1 MTALAREHFGAIRAM
16 LAHLLHH
23 RRLTWEMAKRD
34 VTEKYA
40 GQALGTIWAV
50 GHPLALMGVYIF
62 MFAYVL
68 KVKIGGTRDMPLDFT
83 TYLLSG
89 LIPWLAIQ
97 DAMSKGVNA
106 VTGSANLVKQVVF
119 PLEILPL
126 KGIFASMLTQL
137 IASALLIFYVLANYG
152 TLPWTFALLPVVWL
166 LEILFVGGI
175 CYILASIGAYFRD
188 LKDFVQV
195 FCVVGVYIMPT
206 IYLPAWVPN
215 KLRPLIYANPFSHV
229 IWCFQDVCY
238 FGRIEH
244 PYAWVVFGVM
254 SGGLFYVG
262 YRTFH
267 RLKVGFG
274 SVL

>member
-1 MTALAREHFGAIRAM
+1 MTALARDHFAYLRAM
-16 LAHLLHH
+16 LGHLVRH

-40 GQALGTIWAV
+40 GQALGTLWAI

-68 KVKIGGTRDMPLDFT
+68 KIKIGGTRDMPLDFT
-83 TYLLSG
+83 TYLLAG
-89 LIPWLAIQ
+89 LIPWLSMQ

-106 VTGSANLVKQVVF
+106 VTGSRNLVKQVVF

-137 IASALLIFYVLANYG
+137 VATALLISYVFVNYG
-152 TLPWTFALLPVVWL
+152 SIPWTFALLPVLWIL
-166 LEILFVGGI
+166 QILFIGGI
-175 CYILASIGAYFRD
+175 SYILASIGPYFRD

-244 PYAWVVFGVM
+244 PYAWVVFATM
-254 SGGLFYVG
+254 SLGLFYVG

-267 RLKVGFG
+267 RLKIGFG